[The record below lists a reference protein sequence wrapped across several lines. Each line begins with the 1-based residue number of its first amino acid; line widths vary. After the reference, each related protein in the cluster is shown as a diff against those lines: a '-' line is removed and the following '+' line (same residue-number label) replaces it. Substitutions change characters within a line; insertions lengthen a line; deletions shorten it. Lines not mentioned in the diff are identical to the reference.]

1 MPHSNDQENSR
12 QQFNQVQD
20 FILNESTGKHILLL
34 YEEPERAR
42 EIEFQFIKYGLEHA
56 EHFTFMVHIDG
67 QKNNN
72 SNHDPGDHHKS
83 HSLECMEREMKDA
96 GINIDAYQETKQL
109 QIFPVSNLIKKAG
122 GFDNIRGIWDRIEE
136 LDKDLFSQMEAPFR
150 GVGIR
155 LPANKLHGED
165 RINALA
171 IQVDIERKAQ
181 NEFGCGNFK
190 GSWICPY
197 RVDNL
202 AESLE
207 DEQSGL
213 QLLSLITHHHVVIYV
228 PALKE
233 PVVFRVS
240 S

>member
-1 MPHSNDQENSR
+1 MAASHGNRR
-12 QQFNQVQD
+12 QLGRVQN
-20 FILNESTGKHILLL
+20 FILSEGAGKHILLL

-42 EIEFQFIKYGLEHA
+42 EIEFQFLKHGLEQA
-56 EHFTFMVHIDG
+56 EHCIFMVHIAE
-67 QKNNN
+67 QNNN
-72 SNHDPGDHHKS
+72 NHDPGDHHKGGN
-83 HSLECMEREMKDA
+83 LACMEREMKDA
-96 GINIDAYQETKQL
+96 GIKVDQYRETKQL
-109 QIFPVSNLIKKAG
+109 LIFPVPNLIKKAG
-122 GFDNIRGIWDRIEE
+122 GFDNISGIWDEIEQ
-136 LDKDLFSQMEAPFR
+136 LDKDLFSHVEAGFR

-155 LPANKLHGED
+155 LPVNKLQSDE

-171 IQVDIERKAQ
+171 IQVDIERKGQ
-181 NEFGCGNFK
+181 IEFQRGQFK

-202 AESLE
+202 LQSLE
-207 DEQSGL
+207 SEHLGPK
-213 QLLSLITHHHVVIYV
+213 LLSLIINHDVVIYA

>member
-12 QQFNQVQD
+12 KFNQVKD
-20 FILNESTGKHILLL
+20 FILNESTGNHILLL

-42 EIEFQFIKYGLEHA
+42 EIEFQFIKHGLEHA
-56 EHFTFMVHIDG
+56 EHCTFMVHIDEK
-67 QKNNN
+67 KNSN
-72 SNHDPGDHHKS
+72 NHDPGDHHKS
-83 HSLECMEREMKDA
+83 HSLECIEREMKDS
-96 GINIDAYQETKQL
+96 GISVDAYQEAKQL
-109 QIFPVSNLIKKAG
+109 RIFPVPNLIKKAG
-122 GFDNIRGIWDRIEE
+122 GFDNIRGIWHRIEE
-136 LDKDLFSQMEAPFR
+136 LDKDLFSQIEAPFR
-150 GVGIR
+150 GVGVR
-155 LPANKLHGED
+155 LPVNKLHGEN
-165 RINALA
+165 RLNALA

-207 DEQSGL
+207 DDQSGV
-213 QLLSLITHHHVVIYV
+213 QLLSLIIHHHAVIYV

-233 PVVFRVS
+233 PIVFRFS